1 MKVSTKYMYDSFIDD
16 MLEKEREV
24 YEIRRL
30 ISSGKKLEEPS
41 DSPQEFAEVVSLKDT
56 LGSLENYN
64 KNVEFAESWLKITES
79 SINSMNDLL
88 TRAKSLA
95 VQTSTGTISR
105 ENRMAIANEVEQI
118 INSLIDM
125 ANTKYQGRF
134 IFSGFKTDTPAL
146 SSGYTPSEAIADGS
160 NIYKGAGTV
169 TVIDQ
174 TQVPYRANIVVE
186 VVDSNTYRYSLDG
199 GNTFTTEFFSSPG
212 VAEFS
217 GLRVEL
223 PPTEIH
229 SGDRFYISILGG
241 EYQGDDGEM
250 HLKIGDSEEDKI
262 KINLTAQELLKG
274 EGIDV
279 MRLMRN
285 FHAAL
290 RANNTQEIQK
300 TLDELD
306 KAISLLA
313 QASGDVGS
321 RLNRVDTLK
330 NFYSVKKETFT
341 EELSSREDTD
351 IVEATSKMAEADV
364 FYKAILTMFAKMSKV
379 NLLDYLA

>member
-30 ISSGKKLEEPS
+30 ISSGKKLERPS
-41 DSPQEFAEVVSLKDT
+41 DSPQEFAEAVSLKDT
-56 LGSLENYN
+56 LGSLENYD
-64 KNVEFAESWLKITES
+64 KNVDFAESWLKITES
-79 SINSMNDLL
+79 SINSMSDLL

-95 VQTSTGTISR
+95 VQASTGTISR

-160 NIYKGAGTV
+160 NVYKGTATV
-169 TVIDQ
+169 TVIDPS
-174 TQVPYRANIVVE
+174 QVPYRANIVIE
-186 VVDSNTYRYSLDG
+186 VVDSGTYRYSLDG
-199 GNTFTTEFFSSPG
+199 GKTFTTEFFSSPG
-212 VAEFS
+212 IAEFS

-223 PPTEIH
+223 PSDELH
-229 SGDRFYISILGG
+229 GGDRFYISILGG
-241 EYQGDDGEM
+241 EYQGDEGEIY
-250 HLKIGDSEEDKI
+250 LKSGDSEEDRI
-262 KINLTAQELLKG
+262 RINITAEELLKG
-274 EGIDV
+274 NGIDV
-279 MRLMRN
+279 MKLMRN
-285 FHAAL
+285 LHAAL
-290 RANNTQEIQK
+290 RANNIEEIQK

-306 KAISLLA
+306 KAMSLLA

-330 NFYSVKKETFT
+330 NFYGVKKETFT
-341 EELSSREDTD
+341 KELSSREDTD
-351 IVEATSKMAEADV
+351 MVEATSRIAEADV
-364 FYKAILTMFAKMSKV
+364 FYKAVLTMFARMSRI